1 MWFFYAKIIMF
12 QDKHVRYSHEKGIKK
27 QNSPLHTLW
36 TETSLE
42 TKKIKNFTNDI
53 KAKRTFSERSPE
65 TCVL

>member
-1 MWFFYAKIIMF
+1 MF
-12 QDKHVRYSHEKGIKK
+12 QDKHVRDSHAKEIKK

-42 TKKIKNFTNDI
+42 IKIKNFTNDI
-53 KAKRTFSERSPE
+53 KAKRSFSERSPE